1 MKRYIEL
8 NNVTFKVR
16 HFKGE
21 LHPIKEVRTLTD
33 CYARPSEV
41 KKEIYNQWFNW
52 YLTVDSPDYEIVNMT
67 IQSYN
72 AHMFTICM
80 DVFDN
85 KTHNFIGCI
94 YITKTRQEFW
104 LA

>member
-8 NNVTFKVR
+8 NNVIFKVR

-21 LHPIKEVRTLTD
+21 LHPIKEVRRLTD

-41 KKEIYNQWFNW
+41 KKEIYKHWFNW
-52 YLTVDSPDYEIVNMT
+52 YLTVDSPDYEIANMT

-72 AHMFTICM
+72 IYMFTIRM
-80 DVFDN
+80 DVYDS
-85 KTHNFIGCI
+85 TTYNFIGCI
-94 YITKTRQEFW
+94 YITKTSREFW